1 MSSLP
6 NLRLDFCSHEAAK
19 FAVEKWHYSQRMP
32 STFTKPV
39 SLGVWEDGK
48 FSGCVIFSM
57 SSAKDLGRQ
66 YGFTQFE
73 RCELIRVALKPNH
86 ATPVS
91 RVVAIA
97 LKIIKK
103 QSPGIVVV
111 FSFADTAQGHHGGI
125 YQAGGWRYLGK
136 SAATSEYM
144 INGRKWH
151 GRAVAASFGHTS
163 GFTKVAGS
171 QKHRYAYP
179 LTPESAEK
187 VKSFELPYPAREA

>member
-6 NLRLDFCSHEAAK
+6 ELRIDFCSHEAAK
-19 FAVEKWHYSQRMP
+19 YAVERWHYSKRMP
-32 STFTKPV
+32 STYTKPV
-39 SLGVWEDGK
+39 TMGVWEDGS
-48 FSGCVIFSM
+48 FIGTVIYSM
-57 SSAKDLGRQ
+57 SSSKDLGRQ

-73 RCELIRVALKPNH
+73 RCELIRVALRPEHKN
-86 ATPVS
+86 PVS
-91 RVVAIA
+91 RVISISIKM
-97 LKIIKK
+97 LKR
-103 QSPGIVVV
+103 QSPGICVI

-163 GFTKVAGS
+163 GFVKVPGS
-171 QKHRYAYP
+171 SKHRYAYP
-179 LTPESAEK
+179 LNSEAAEK
-187 VKSFELPYPAREA
+187 IRSFELPYPDREA

>member
-1 MSSLP
+1 
-6 NLRLDFCSHEAAK
+6 
-19 FAVEKWHYSQRMP
+19 
-32 STFTKPV
+32 
-39 SLGVWEDGK
+39 
-48 FSGCVIFSM
+48 M

-73 RCELIRVALKPNH
+73 RCELIRVALMPQH

-91 RVVAIA
+91 RVISIS
-97 LKIIKK
+97 LKMIKR

-111 FSFADTAQGHHGGI
+111 FSFADTAQNHHGGI

-136 SAATSEYM
+136 SAATSEYL

-151 GRAVAASFGHTS
+151 GRAVVASFGRTS

-171 QKHRYAYP
+171 EKHRYAFP
-179 LTPESAEK
+179 LTEEAAKK
-187 VKSFELPYPAREA
+187 VKPFELPYPAREA